1 MRSLMIGVGALALA
15 ACSNASADNDSAAL
29 DNNAANIVLADNGAI
44 DAGNN
49 ASDVALPTSG
59 GATAKVLLA
68 DGADVGTATV
78 STDKTGLTFTLD
90 ARNMKPGT
98 YAVHVHTTGKCEGPK
113 FTSAGGHWN
122 PTGKQH
128 GKDNP
133 LGAHYGDLPNLTVSA
148 AGTGSVTFTIA
159 GATMAGLLDAD
170 GAAVMIHAKP
180 DDYKTDPT
188 GDAGDR
194 IACGVLAATAG

>member
-1 MRSLMIGVGALALA
+1 MRNLMLGTALIALA
-15 ACSNASADNDSAAL
+15 ACSNTTAANETDAMDNA
-29 DNNAANIVLADNGAI
+29 AANIILADNGLV

-49 ASDVALPTSG
+49 ASDAALPPSG
-59 GATAKVLLA
+59 GARATVLQA
-68 DGADVGTATV
+68 DGADVGTATI
-78 STDKTGLTFTLD
+78 STAKDGLTVTFD
-90 ARNMKPGT
+90 ARNMTAGT
-98 YAVHVHTTGKCEGPK
+98 YAVHLHTTGKCEGPK

-133 LGAHYGDLPNLTVSA
+133 QGPHYGDLPNLTISA
-148 AGTGSVTFTIA
+148 GGTGSVTFTVK
-159 GATMAGLLDAD
+159 GATMPELLDAD
-170 GAAVMIHAKP
+170 GAAFMVHAKP

-194 IACGVLAATAG
+194 IACGVLAAS